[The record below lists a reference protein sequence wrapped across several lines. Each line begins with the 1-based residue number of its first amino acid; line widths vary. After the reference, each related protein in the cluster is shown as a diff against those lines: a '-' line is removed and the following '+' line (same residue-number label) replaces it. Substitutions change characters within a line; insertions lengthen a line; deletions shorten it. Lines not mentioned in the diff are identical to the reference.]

1 MTPAPVS
8 RASKCL
14 TAFALLAASALL
26 LAACKPAPKAPPPAP
41 AVKYADAAVFAG
53 VYVFAGAGAAPPLCT
68 LTLHNDVIEGA
79 PDVHGAEAGVG
90 CTVAYPVLVTL
101 ARWEVIS
108 EDAIRLED
116 SGGYALG
123 DMKKNAA
130 GVLEGAGEADAKPY
144 TMTPMAVFA
153 RQKQKLQEP
162 ETPEAPPAAAEPSPA
177 APVAP
182 EQDAQKQK

>member
-1 MTPAPVS
+1 MRPLLLA
-8 RASKCL
+8 
-14 TAFALLAASALL
+14 ALLALT
-26 LAACKPAPKAPPPAP
+26 ACKPAPKAPPHPSAAP
-41 AVKYADAAVFAG
+41 VKYADAAVFAG
-53 VYVFAGAGAAPPLCT
+53 VHVFAGAGAAPAPCT

-79 PDVHGAEAGVG
+79 PDVHSAEAGVG
-90 CTVAYPVLVTL
+90 CTVAYPMLVTL

-130 GVLEGAGEADAKPY
+130 GVLEGAGEADGKPY
-144 TMTPMAVFA
+144 TMTPMTVFA
-153 RQKQKLQEP
+153 RQ
-162 ETPEAPPAAAEPSPA
+162 

-182 EQDAQKQK
+182 ETTDILPPPAPPGLAPVEPPPAAPTAPEKDAQKHK

>member
-1 MTPAPVS
+1 MRP
-8 RASKCL
+8 L
-14 TAFALLAASALL
+14 LLAALL
-26 LAACKPAPKAPPPAP
+26 VLTACKPAPKAPPPAPAP

-53 VYVFAGAGAAPPLCT
+53 VHVFAGADAAGTLCM

-79 PDVHGAEAGVG
+79 PDVHSAEAGAG
-90 CTVAYPVLVTL
+90 CTVAHPMLVTL

-130 GVLEGAGEADAKPY
+130 GVLEGAGEADGKPY
-144 TMTPMAVFA
+144 TMTPMAIYA
-153 RQKQKLQEP
+153 RQAPKA
-162 ETPEAPPAAAEPSPA
+162 EAPEEPAAAEPAPA
-177 APVAP
+177 APAAP
-182 EQDAQKQK
+182 EEDAQQQK

>member
-1 MTPAPVS
+1 MRP
-8 RASKCL
+8 L
-14 TAFALLAASALL
+14 LLAALFVL
-26 LAACKPAPKAPPPAP
+26 TACKPAPKAPPPAP
-41 AVKYADAAVFAG
+41 AAAVTYADPAVFAG

-68 LTLHNDVIEGA
+68 LTLHNDSIEGA

-90 CTVAYPVLVTL
+90 CTIAYPVLVTL

-130 GVLEGAGEADAKPY
+130 GVLEGAGEADGAPY
-144 TMTPMAVFA
+144 TMTPMAIYA
-153 RQKQKLQEP
+153 RQAPRAPVEP
-162 ETPEAPPAAAEPSPA
+162 APEAAPEAAQVAPASPE
-177 APVAP
+177 PVAP
-182 EQDAQKQK
+182 EAQTPK

>member
-1 MTPAPVS
+1 MRP
-8 RASKCL
+8 L
-14 TAFALLAASALL
+14 LLAALL
-26 LAACKPAPKAPPPAP
+26 VLTACKPAPKAPPPAPAP

-53 VYVFAGAGAAPPLCT
+53 VYVFAGAGAAPVPCT
-68 LTLHNDVIEGA
+68 LTLHADAIEGA
-79 PDVHGAEAGVG
+79 PDVHTAEAGVG

-130 GVLEGAGEADAKPY
+130 GVLEGAGEADGQPY

-153 RQKQKLQEP
+153 RQAQ
-162 ETPEAPPAAAEPSPA
+162 TAPV

-182 EQDAQKQK
+182 EAPAQK